1 MCKKKCWCWW
11 HFKLIVTF
19 KGNRLPNYIQTNEF
33 TSHWLRLSSKVNFPK
48 LVCALFFRWLLNM
61 CIHLGL
67 ERLLSTRKMKEMRC
81 VWYSLIWILMCS
93 TNCERQRGL
102 VSCMVDEIVRN
113 IFYYMTRTAPR
124 ALSLQNYWENPRMR
138 AVRDGA
144 SRSGKSRPDLLGSR
158 TALIRGFYQ

>member
-1 MCKKKCWCWW
+1 
-11 HFKLIVTF
+11 
-19 KGNRLPNYIQTNEF
+19 
-33 TSHWLRLSSKVNFPK
+33 
-48 LVCALFFRWLLNM
+48 M

-113 IFYYMTRTAPR
+113 IFYLVL
-124 ALSLQNYWENPRMR
+124 LSREREIEHWKGMCDYSLPYVHEKHTYTLHRFFSFSYIRRSFSAGSCVLQSDWVSSSVLSCCKTFGTLWMSFAEKPFSCLISFAFERPCN
-138 AVRDGA
+138 
-144 SRSGKSRPDLLGSR
+144 KSPTNLSP
-158 TALIRGFYQ
+158 